1 MKTNDFKLKS
11 LKFSE
16 WVEDHLNWD
25 IKKFSIGNLNVL
37 LSDNAQGKTRLFNV
51 LRFLKDL
58 HTGGRLFNNPNYRG
72 EAAFWF
78 EENEDDIFYNVAM
91 VGEPKGMGLI
101 FNETV
106 KRNEKVLF
114 DRSKK
119 ILIEESSDNKV
130 SKFFMPNNVPVAAA
144 LTDKEYITINLI
156 QDFFSRMLFLEANR
170 FSADKLA
177 IDKDA
182 MALNSKGANVGCV
195 LYNWQKRNPLAY
207 NEVVDAFRDCFP
219 FIENVFI
226 KEERIA
232 PGVPSGPLMYMK
244 EKNIDKEIAQR
255 DWSDGLLRALCHFV
269 LACTQFQSESKD
281 VIRPS
286 FIGVDEVENGL
297 DFNTL
302 AKVINHYE
310 SYSSLIQTVIATHS
324 PLVCNMLEVDKWLI
338 MRRNGVNVK
347 VISPTKVEDLESE
360 RYKLKKD
367 NWEFYRRH
375 ISQSKL
381 YRID

>member
-1 MKTNDFKLKS
+1 MENNDFRLKS
-11 LKFSE
+11 VKFSE
-16 WVEDHLNWD
+16 WIEDRLNWE

-51 LRFLKDL
+51 LRFLKDI
-58 HTGGRLFNNPNYRG
+58 HTGGRPFSNPNYKA
-72 EAAFWF
+72 EANLWF
-78 EENEDDIFYNVAM
+78 EQDEDEILYKFAM
-91 VGEPKGMGLI
+91 VGEPKGKGLI
-101 FNETV
+101 FNEIV

-119 ILIEESSDNKV
+119 ILIEETRDEQI
-130 SKFFMPNNVPVAAA
+130 SKFFLPDNVPVVAAVN
-144 LTDKEYITINLI
+144 DKEYITVNLI

-170 FSADKLA
+170 FAADQLVVA
-177 IDKDA
+177 KDA
-182 MALNSKGANVGCV
+182 MTLDTKGANVGCV
-195 LYNWQKRNPLAY
+195 LYNWQKKIPSAY
-207 NEVVDAFRDCFP
+207 NEVVDAFRDCFS

-226 KEERIA
+226 KEEPIF
-232 PGVPSGPLMYMK
+232 PGIPSGPLMYMK
-244 EKNIDKEIAQR
+244 EKDVDVDIVQT

-269 LACTQFQSESKD
+269 LACTQFPSETKD

-302 AKVINHYE
+302 AKTINHYE

-324 PLVCNMLEVDKWLI
+324 PLVCNMIEAKKWLV
-338 MRRNGVNVK
+338 MRRKGVNVK
-347 VISPTKVEDLESE
+347 ILSPSKVEDLESE
-360 RYKLKKD
+360 RCKLKKN

-375 ISQSKL
+375 VAKSDL
-381 YRID
+381 YRIV